1 MESEDFVL
9 LLHLARKGGISGKFE
24 TSTSRVAKELNTSQ
38 QTISRKVRRLAGQQL
53 IESRASP
60 NGIEVSFTEKGRKLL
75 NEKYLELQGI
85 FSAKKIQGI
94 EGKVV
99 TGKGEGKYFL
109 SFEQYSGKITE
120 KFGFKPF
127 LGTLNLQVEQ
137 SRLEQFSASLDK
149 IYIEGFE
156 LPGRT
161 FGGLYA
167 AKIIINNEVEGAL
180 VFPERTN
187 LPKNIAEI
195 IAPINLRKK
204 FSLKDGNKVKLNGGV
219 Q

>member
-1 MESEDFVL
+1 MDNEDFLL
-9 LLHLARKGGISGKFE
+9 LLHLARKGSISGRFE
-24 TSTSRVAKELNTSQ
+24 TSTSKVARELNTSQ
-38 QTISRKVRRLAGQQL
+38 QTISRKVRQLAGQQL

-60 NGIEVSFTEKGRKLL
+60 NGIEVSFTEKGRKAL
-75 NEKYLELQGI
+75 NEKYLELQAI
-85 FSAKKIQGI
+85 FSAKKVQSI

-109 SFEQYSGKITE
+109 SFEQYAGKINE
-120 KFGFKPF
+120 KLGFKPF

-161 FGGLYA
+161 FGGLHA
-167 AKIIINNEVEGAL
+167 GKILINNEVQGAI

-204 FSLKDGNKVKLNGGV
+204 FSIKDGSKVKLNGDT